1 MPCRKMNA
9 QVYIN
14 YRDFVIHRER
24 ERKKEM
30 KYLAE
35 YQYVISM
42 NINDIPVQF
51 YRRYSCHLYTA
62 FLSDFQVNWNDE
74 GFATFHEVCWHTLIK
89 RLSKDKASGITKAE
103 GDMIKEALK
112 TAEIHDSYE
121 KLKKEAEHVAHLI
134 KNSEYCIAFTG
145 IYICMLYSILHF
157 MDLLTTIYIHRYI
170 NAIASLYFF
179 QTLTLFFKMS
189 CIITNQYQHYTNA
202 E

>member
-1 MPCRKMNA
+1 
-9 QVYIN
+9 
-14 YRDFVIHRER
+14 
-24 ERKKEM
+24 M

-145 IYICMLYSILHF
+145 IYILYALLHPSF
-157 MDLLTTIYIHRYI
+157 YGSFNHHLHS
-170 NAIASLYFF
+170 SLH
-179 QTLTLFFKMS
+179 KCN
-189 CIITNQYQHYTNA
+189 CIIIFFSNFDIIF
-202 E
+202 